1 MHSMHCKVRGG
12 GGGGGSFGLW
22 TLNERWICTTEC
34 TVRLILYS
42 FVSTCF
48 LLFASDFIPG
58 LRSTTNSL
66 EDIDVRNNPF
76 VALVER
82 MGADYR
88 PILVGAVPSLV
99 VVNGRRVEEA
109 ERGEGRALLAG
120 EQRIQSYDTLL
131 ASCIRPTLATP
142 RSKENNRMN
151 RVNNVNH
158 MNSMNSMNSSGKRP
172 NNDNMPPPSPAAG
185 SAQAKQWALKMLQ
198 SQQMDVVQGGGGNGG
213 SSSFSSPNSI
223 LHHNPRQFQQM
234 QQLQQRQQRQRMQS
248 TTTAH
253 HPSSPL
259 RRRPRT
265 IDFGASQSSS
275 QPSQPSQPSQKPPQ
289 PLGTLVNVT
298 KEVTRLRQEVSVM
311 RKYVRHWIQKER

>member
-1 MHSMHCKVRGG
+1 MHSMHCKVR

-151 RVNNVNH
+151 RVNNVN
-158 MNSMNSMNSSGKRP
+158 SMNSMNSSGKRP

-198 SQQMDVVQGGGGNGG
+198 SQQMDVVQGGGGGGGGG

>member
-1 MHSMHCKVRGG
+1 MHCKVRGG

-198 SQQMDVVQGGGGNGG
+198 SQQMDVVQGGGGGGGGG

>member
-1 MHSMHCKVRGG
+1 VVVVVVVTLD
-12 GGGGGSFGLW
+12 FGLW

-42 FVSTCF
+42 VVSTCF

-158 MNSMNSMNSSGKRP
+158 MNHMNSMNSSGKRP

-198 SQQMDVVQGGGGNGG
+198 SQQMDVVQGGGGGGGGG

>member
-12 GGGGGSFGLW
+12 GGGSFGLW
-22 TLNERWICTTEC
+22 TLNGRWICTTEC

-151 RVNNVNH
+151 RVNNVN
-158 MNSMNSMNSSGKRP
+158 SMNSMNSSGKRP

-198 SQQMDVVQGGGGNGG
+198 SQQMDVVQGGGGGGG

>member
-1 MHSMHCKVRGG
+1 MHCKVR

-22 TLNERWICTTEC
+22 TLNGRWICTTDC

-88 PILVGAVPSLV
+88 PILIGAVPSLV

-158 MNSMNSMNSSGKRP
+158 MNSMDSSGKRP
-172 NNDNMPPPSPAAG
+172 NNNNMPPPSPAAG

-198 SQQMDVVQGGGGNGG
+198 SQQMDVVQGGGGSGGGG

-275 QPSQPSQPSQKPPQ
+275 QSSQPSQPSQKPPQ

>member
-1 MHSMHCKVRGG
+1 MHCKVR

-22 TLNERWICTTEC
+22 TLNGRWICTTDC

-88 PILVGAVPSLV
+88 PILIGAVPSLV
-99 VVNGRRVEEA
+99 VVNVRRVEEA

-158 MNSMNSMNSSGKRP
+158 MNNSDKRP

-198 SQQMDVVQGGGGNGG
+198 SQQMDVVQGGGGGGG

-234 QQLQQRQQRQRMQS
+234 QQLQQRQQRQQRQRMQS

-265 IDFGASQSSS
+265 IDFGA
-275 QPSQPSQPSQKPPQ
+275 SQPSQKPPQ

>member
-1 MHSMHCKVRGG
+1 MHSMHCKVR

-151 RVNNVNH
+151 RVNNVN
-158 MNSMNSMNSSGKRP
+158 SMNSMNSSGKRP

-198 SQQMDVVQGGGGNGG
+198 SQQMDVVQGGGGGGG

-253 HPSSPL
+253 HSSSPL

-275 QPSQPSQPSQKPPQ
+275 QSSSQPSQPSQKPPQ

>member
-1 MHSMHCKVRGG
+1 MNDGFAQLSVLFD
-12 GGGGGSFGLW
+12 SF
-22 TLNERWICTTEC
+22 C
-34 TVRLILYS
+34 ILLFQPVS
-42 FVSTCF
+42 VVSTCF

-158 MNSMNSMNSSGKRP
+158 MNSSGKRP

>member
-1 MHSMHCKVRGG
+1 MNDGFAQLSVLFD
-12 GGGGGSFGLW
+12 SF
-22 TLNERWICTTEC
+22 C
-34 TVRLILYS
+34 ILLFQPVS
-42 FVSTCF
+42 VVSTCF

-151 RVNNVNH
+151 RVNNMNNVNH
-158 MNSMNSMNSSGKRP
+158 MNSMNSMNSSGKRS

-198 SQQMDVVQGGGGNGG
+198 SQQMDVVQGGGGGGGGG

-253 HPSSPL
+253 RPSSPL

>member
-1 MHSMHCKVRGG
+1 MHCKVRGG

-198 SQQMDVVQGGGGNGG
+198 SQQMDVVQGGGGGGG